1 MSETSTKW
9 ILSLLSS
16 TMLFAAPAVAFAEEE
31 EEQEQDVAEV
41 TATESSDD
49 FEMTIFHTND
59 IHASIDDFGRLSY
72 FLNQQRASLDNTL
85 YLDAGDIFSGNPVV
99 DLQDGEPLI
108 NLLNAVNLDLMT
120 IGNHEFDYGQEVFQY
135 RRDESNF
142 NWISA
147 NTQVVDP
154 SIPIEQP
161 DPFEIFEF
169 GEFTVG
175 VLGLTENPPATNP
188 AGLVG
193 LEFGDYAETALEYE
207 YLRDEVDIFIAL
219 THIGISADRRLAE
232 EVEFF
237 DLIIGGHSHTALSE
251 PEVVNGTPIAQAGSN
266 ARNVG
271 VLNLLVDGES
281 GEVSVDGRLQ
291 PVSEVNGIDEN
302 VQSMV
307 NQYNEETE
315 ELLSEVLGLTNTGLN
330 RDDRWLRD
338 VALGNMITDAIR
350 TFANTDIAITNNG
363 GIRASIAA
371 GDITARDIFT
381 VDPFGNHI
389 TILEMT
395 GHELQ
400 EVIAY
405 SFHRSLNS
413 YGPQVDLQTSGL
425 TYIIYTDEEGLYADS
440 DLFINGEPMDMEQT
454 YRIATNNFIVTGG
467 DGYDFSKA
475 RIITEDAGQVT
486 NALIQYVQDVTA
498 AQGAVD
504 YEETEGRIQV
514 LPLAEQAPE
523 VPVDDEEGTDD
534 PEVPEEDEEDL
545 DDEVEEV
552 EPEVPAVPVEDDN
565 DEEVE
570 VPEVI
575 EEDQEEEGTVVLAPV
590 DSDDEDD
597 DVDSEEEIVE
607 EEGERLPETA
617 TLTWTIGLA
626 GLGSVSA
633 GATAHFI
640 KKKK

>member
-1 MSETSTKW
+1 MSDKSTKW

-16 TMLFAAPAVAFAEEE
+16 TMLFAAPAATFAEED
-31 EEQEQDVAEV
+31 EEQEQDVVEV

-72 FLNQQRASLDNTL
+72 FLNEQRASLDNTL
-85 YLDAGDIFSGNPVV
+85 HLDAGDIFSGNPVV

-120 IGNHEFDYGQEVFQY
+120 IGNHEFDYGQDVFQY
-135 RRDESNF
+135 RRNESNF

-147 NTQVVDP
+147 NTQVVDS

-169 GEFTVG
+169 GEFTIG

-193 LEFGDYAETALEYE
+193 LEFGGYTETALEYE
-207 YLRDEVDIFIAL
+207 YLRDEVDVFIAL

-232 EVEFF
+232 EIEFF

-291 PVSEVNGIDEN
+291 PVSEVDGIDEN

-307 NQYNEETE
+307 NQYNAETE

-425 TYIIYTDEEGLYADS
+425 NYIIYTDDEGLYADS
-440 DLFINGEPMDMEQT
+440 DLFINGEPMDMDQT

-467 DGYDFSKA
+467 DGYDFSNA
-475 RIITEDAGQVT
+475 SIITEDAGQVT

-514 LPLAEQAPE
+514 LPLAEHTPE
-523 VPVDDEEGTDD
+523 VPVDDEEDADD

-545 DDEVEEV
+545 DDEVEEE

-575 EEDQEEEGTVVLAPV
+575 EENQEDEGTVVPAPV
-590 DSDDEDD
+590 DSDDD
-597 DVDSEEEIVE
+597 DVDSEEEAAE

-626 GLGSVSA
+626 GLGSVAA
-633 GATAHFI
+633 GASAHFI